1 MSDTVHL
8 LVVRAGGLAWALPM
22 AAVEQTFDLREH
34 AAHQVGEAVVV
45 CFRGQVLELVN
56 LADRLEL
63 SDDSP
68 TAAVVVWA
76 SGRRRAFAVQELV
89 GQLRVQRHDLPGLAA
104 GDFASGAVLYGEEVI
119 PILEPGAIAG
129 AWSVGDTS
137 RLGFTELQQ
146 SALREIANIGSGHA
160 ATALSQLLGRPVE
173 IGYSEALLTV
183 LAEAI
188 DRIGAPMSRSAMV
201 DTPIKADGG
210 TVLLVFPDDTG
221 EQLCQ
226 LLGTSL
232 SDEIGLTALQEVGNI
247 LATSYLNAIVEM
259 TGMELEPEPPT
270 VEVDLLGQLLS
281 QSAASGGS
289 ASDPTVLMRSQLT
302 VEASTAKFSFLFVPR
317 IGSVETLLDRLG
329 VGARRAA

>member
-1 MSDTVHL
+1 MSDPAHV

-34 AAHQVGEAVVV
+34 AAHRVGQAEVV

-56 LADRLEL
+56 LADRLHL
-63 SDDSP
+63 SDENP

-76 SGRRRAFAVQELV
+76 SGRRRAFAVEELV
-89 GQLRVQRHDLPGLAA
+89 GQLRVDRLELPGLAT
-104 GDFASGAVLYGEEVI
+104 GNFASGVVLHDEEVI

-129 AWSVGDTS
+129 AWSVADTG
-137 RLGFTELQQ
+137 RLGFDELQQ

-188 DRIGAPMSRSAMV
+188 DRIGAPMSRSALV
-201 DTPIKADGG
+201 DTPIQNDGG

-221 EQLCQ
+221 EELCQ

-232 SDEIGLTALQEVGNI
+232 SDELGLTALQEVGNI

-259 TGMELEPEPPT
+259 TGMQLEPEPPT
-270 VEVDLLGQLLS
+270 VEVDLLGELLS

-289 ASDPTVLMRSQLT
+289 PTDPTVLMRSQMT

-329 VGARRAA
+329 VGTRQAA

>member
-1 MSDTVHL
+1 MPDQVHL

-34 AAHQVGEAVVV
+34 VVHRVGRIEVV
-45 CFRGQVLELVN
+45 CFREQVLELVN
-56 LADRLEL
+56 LADRLQL
-63 SDDSP
+63 SCEQPS
-68 TAAVVVWA
+68 AAVVVWA
-76 SGRRRAFAVQELV
+76 SGRRRAFAVDELV
-89 GQLRVQRHDLPGLAA
+89 GQLLLDRLQMPGLAM
-104 GDFASGAVLYGEEVI
+104 GNFASGVALHEEEVI

-129 AWSVGDTS
+129 AWSVGDTAA
-137 RLGFTELQQ
+137 LGFNELQQ

-188 DRIGAPMSRSAMV
+188 DRIGAPMSRSAVV

-232 SDEIGLTALQEVGNI
+232 TDEIGLTALQEVGNI

-281 QSAASGGS
+281 QSGASGGS
-289 ASDPTVLMRSQLT
+289 PTDPTVLMRSQMT

-329 VGARRAA
+329 VGTAQAA

>member
-1 MSDTVHL
+1 MPDPIHL

-22 AAVEQTFDLREH
+22 ASVEQTFDLREH
-34 AAHQVGEAVVV
+34 APRQVGHARFLR
-45 CFRGQVLELVN
+45 FRGQILEVVN
-56 LADRLEL
+56 LAERLYLNSE
-63 SDDSP
+63 SP
-68 TAAVVVWA
+68 SAAVVVWA
-76 SGRRRAFAVQELV
+76 AGRRRAFAVDELI
-89 GQLRVQRHDLPGLAA
+89 GQLLVDRREMPGLAT
-104 GDFASGAVLYGEEVI
+104 GDFASGVVLHDDQVI

-129 AWSVGDTS
+129 AWTVGDTGS
-137 RLGFTELQQ
+137 LGFNELQQ

-188 DRIGAPMSRSAMV
+188 DRIGAPMSRSAVV
-201 DTPIKADGG
+201 DTPIRADGG

-232 SDEIGLTALQEVGNI
+232 SEEIGLTALQEVGNI

-259 TGMELEPEPPT
+259 TGMELAPEPPT
-270 VEVDLLGQLLS
+270 VEVDLLGQLLA

-289 ASDPTVLMRSQLT
+289 PTDPTVLMRSQLT

-317 IGSVETLLDRLG
+317 IGSVETLLDKLG
-329 VGARRAA
+329 VGSRQAA